1 MKKTY
6 IIQVETEG
14 KEEIIFMILTVD
26 VGNTNITLGAYE
38 GDVLQFIS
46 RLATDSSRTDDQYAI
61 ELTAVL
67 RLHAVAPEGVESAVI
82 GSVVP
87 ELTGTLYSA
96 VHKLTGVPPLVVGSE
111 TETGLRVLLENP
123 SQLGADLAAGAIG
136 LIGKYELPAM
146 AVDLGS
152 ATKMYVVDAEGGYHG
167 GMIAPGVRISLDAL
181 ASRCSQL
188 PTVSLRAPS
197 KAVCTETVEAI
208 QSGSILGTAS
218 MIDGMIDR
226 FSEEMGEMKTVVATG
241 GLAKC
246 IIPHCRRKVI
256 LDENLILDGLRIIYE
271 TCKNKD

>member
-1 MKKTY
+1 M
-6 IIQVETEG
+6 
-14 KEEIIFMILTVD
+14 
-26 VGNTNITLGAYE
+26 VG
-38 GDVLQFIS
+38 
-46 RLATDSSRTDDQYAI
+46 
-61 ELTAVL
+61 
-67 RLHAVAPEGVESAVI
+67 P
-82 GSVVP
+82 
-87 ELTGTLYSA
+87 
-96 VHKLTGVPPLVVGSE
+96 E

-188 PTVSLRAPS
+188 PTVSLRAPG

-208 QSGSILGTAS
+208 QSGVMLGTAS

-226 FSEEMGEMKTVVATG
+226 FTEEMGEMKTVVATG
-241 GLAKC
+241 GLAAC
-246 IIPHCRRKVI
+246 IIPHCRRKI
-256 LDENLILDGLRIIYE
+256 LLDENLILDGLRVIYE
-271 TCKNKD
+271 ACKNKSR